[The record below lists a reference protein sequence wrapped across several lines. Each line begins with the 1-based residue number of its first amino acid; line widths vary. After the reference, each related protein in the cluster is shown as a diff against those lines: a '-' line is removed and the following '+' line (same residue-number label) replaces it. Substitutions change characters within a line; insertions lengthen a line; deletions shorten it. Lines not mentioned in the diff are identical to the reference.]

1 MSYTGGF
8 TSEQKNKQEVKSM
21 KKLLVLLSAILL
33 IFAIGCSN
41 DNPAPDGGTLPEI
54 PDSAPQDYTSVPEED
69 RAGFV
74 STALGFF
81 SAIFQEEDVQKLM
94 MSDEGG
100 SNDEGTLSV
109 SVSQTGD
116 TATVDFHFDGFVLST
131 LAQQIG
137 KEVTLWG
144 GYSTTGLTSA
154 PDMSDNTFS
163 FNVVVSIS
171 EMGIYHLSGRVNPS
185 QQKVE
190 IYLNGDLVE
199 MTNQP
204 Q

>member
-1 MSYTGGF
+1 
-8 TSEQKNKQEVKSM
+8 M

-33 IFAIGCSN
+33 VFAIGCSN

-100 SNDEGTLSV
+100 SNEEGTLSI
-109 SVSQTGD
+109 SAIQTGD
-116 TATVDFHFDGFVLST
+116 TRTINFHFDGFVLST
-131 LAQQIG
+131 LAQQIR
-137 KEVTLWG
+137 KDVTLWG
-144 GYSTTGLTSA
+144 GYSTSGPAGEGSDMTG
-154 PDMSDNTFS
+154 NTFT
-163 FNVVVSIS
+163 FNVVVSITD
-171 EMGIYHLSGRVNPS
+171 MGIYHLSGRVNPS

-199 MTNQP
+199 MTNQQP
-204 Q
+204 